1 VATAATAEFGLDF
14 LGAGVLLARMDAADH
29 VEVTE
34 RLMGGVEIVAAY
46 VLVFLFA
53 VGVFDLGLTIGEL
66 ILSGGITDTTAVV
79 NLVDTVLLLFI
90 LVEVYRT
97 VVAYTR
103 EESVLRI
110 VIITAVIAVA
120 RRVIVFKPDEYT
132 SPEAAL
138 FTAVGL
144 AVLVGALVGSLY
156 VLRADEDE
164 PSQL

>member
-1 VATAATAEFGLDF
+1 MATAEFGLDF

-53 VGVFDLGLTIGEL
+53 VGVFDLGLTIGDL

-110 VIITAVIAVA
+110 VIVTAVIAVA
-120 RRVIVFKPDEYT
+120 RRVIVFKPGDYA
-132 SPEAAL
+132 SAEAAL

>member
-1 VATAATAEFGLDF
+1 
-14 LGAGVLLARMDAADH
+14 MDAADH
-29 VEVTE
+29 VEITE

-53 VGVFDLGLTIGEL
+53 VGVFDLGLTIGDL
-66 ILSGGITDTTAVV
+66 ILSGSITETSEVV
-79 NLVDTVLLLFI
+79 GLVDTVLLLFI

-110 VIITAVIAVA
+110 VIVTAVIAVA
-120 RRVIVFKPDEYT
+120 RRVIVFKPADYD

-144 AVLVGALVGSLY
+144 AVLIGALVVSLY
-156 VLRADEDE
+156 VLQSGEGDAD
-164 PSQL
+164 PF